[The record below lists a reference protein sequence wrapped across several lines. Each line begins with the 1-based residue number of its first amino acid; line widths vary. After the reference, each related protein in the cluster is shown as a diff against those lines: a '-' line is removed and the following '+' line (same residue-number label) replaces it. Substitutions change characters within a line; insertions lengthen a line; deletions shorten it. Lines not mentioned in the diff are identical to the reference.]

1 MLIII
6 MEVCLEGHVVVVIV
20 VVFIVVVVVIVTAML
35 IIITKVC
42 LEGHTAEASIME
54 MARYAPPQPVTDA
67 LQIH

>member
-1 MLIII
+1 MLRGSH
-6 MEVCLEGHVVVVIV
+6 VVVVVIV
-20 VVFIVVVVVIVTAML
+20 VVFIVVVVLIVTAML

-54 MARYAPPQPVTDA
+54 MARYAPQPVTDA